1 MSQVLF
7 PTARKWIKHKGQIQ
21 GTAPADTPCVP
32 PSHARQSCQSMLHKC
47 SALSLSTIPQY
58 PRPFIFPGRI
68 YSLDLGIVLLLFP
81 GPSLMPRN
89 TLEQHLPAGCCFS
102 TLGWGCA
109 LCLGSTSPL
118 TSWKDST
125 FLWKNFTPLCIS
137 LGSTNS
143 FVTGKLK
150 ANVQYQD
157 TCSALEIT
165 GIKSSLKFIQSQKH
179 LDAAASIPLLS
190 LLSCNKCTPG
200 LTVIVTPLRQ

>member
-7 PTARKWIKHKGQIQ
+7 PTARKWINHKGQIQ

-32 PSHARQSCQSMLHKC
+32 PSHSRESCQSMLHKC
-47 SALSLSTIPQY
+47 SALSSDNHPSIPKTL
-58 PRPFIFPGRI
+58 IFPGRI
-68 YSLDLGIVLLLFP
+68 YSLDFGTVLLLSP

-89 TLEQHLPAGCCFS
+89 TLEQHLPAGWCFS

-125 FLWKNFTPLCIS
+125 FLWKNFTPLCVS

-150 ANVQYQD
+150 ANVRYQD

-165 GIKSSLKFIQSQKH
+165 GIKLSLKFIQSQKR
-179 LDAAASIPLLS
+179 LDAAPSIPLLS
-190 LLSCNKCTPG
+190 FLS
-200 LTVIVTPLRQ
+200 